1 MFKIYLYGLKMTCLG
16 VLNRRDRDKD
26 NTTGLKEGGVIEIE
40 TTVLSIYA
48 MLRSPS
54 LKKTYMLF

>member
-1 MFKIYLYGLKMTCLG
+1 MTCLG

-48 MLRSPS
+48 MLRSLR

>member
-54 LKKTYMLF
+54 LKNTYMLF